1 MRILAIDRFEG
12 TFAICEDDERKAF
25 AIERAELP
33 SEAKEGDIIK
43 ISDDAVITIDK
54 EETQRRR
61 DRNKKLQ
68 DKLWKNK

>member
-12 TFAICEDDERKAF
+12 TFAICEDDERRAF
-25 AIERAELP
+25 AIEKSELP
-33 SEAKEGDIIK
+33 SEAREGDIIR

-61 DRNKKLQ
+61 DKNKKLQ
-68 DKLWKNK
+68 DKLWRNK

>member
-33 SEAKEGDIIK
+33 NEAKEGDIIK

>member
-12 TFAICEDDERKAF
+12 IFAICEDDERKAF

-61 DRNKKLQ
+61 DKNKKLQ
-68 DKLWKNK
+68 DKLWRNK